1 MVDDVSREGV
11 KILLSAVHTLHR
23 MSDDFDVRVDK
34 LSLWQVTIPSA
45 AYKDSYPALF
55 EQLEENKRLYSTG
68 DSGIVLELQFPYTFP
83 NDPPM
88 VRVVRPRFEYMTGH
102 VTIGGS
108 LCAQFLTASG
118 WTAQMPMES
127 LLLSVRNLFI
137 DGNAQVANHASDY
150 HPIPHLDYGFDE
162 ARIAFKRAVETH
174 GWGTPTK
181 KMRTA

>member
-1 MVDDVSREGV
+1 MVDDVSREGQ

-23 MSDDFDVRVDK
+23 MSDDFDMRVDK

-68 DSGIVLELQFPYTFP
+68 DSGIVLELRFPYTFP

-88 VRVVRPRFEYMTGH
+88 VRVVRPRFEYRTGH
-102 VTIGGS
+102 VTTGGS
-108 LCAQFLTASG
+108 LCAQFLAASG

-137 DGNAQVANHASDY
+137 DGNAQVANQMPPRDY
-150 HPIPHLDYGFDE
+150 EYKE
-162 ARIAFKRAVETH
+162 ARIAFERAVETH
-174 GWGTPTK
+174 GWGAPTK